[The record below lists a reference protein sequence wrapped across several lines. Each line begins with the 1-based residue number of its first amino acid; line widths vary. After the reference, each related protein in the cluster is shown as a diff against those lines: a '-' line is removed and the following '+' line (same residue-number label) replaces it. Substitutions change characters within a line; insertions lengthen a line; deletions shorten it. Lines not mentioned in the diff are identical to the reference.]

1 MFLDTRAITFFWGL
15 GCFRSPNRKLDFL
28 SEKKSL
34 KTDFLA
40 PISLLRIPCGL
51 YRPPHASGVRASVLH
66 VRSCVGN
73 RLFCL
78 NPTRH
83 HALPLSKRD
92 AVQTT
97 FFCKYRIYSPERDG
111 GSRSNIEV
119 PPLLVG
125 IYPVSNTYK
134 AGVGRTIRCQILV
147 APVRDST
154 PGVTASPYNEKSKI
168 TTSDFSTFDR
178 RFCQKFANREFSCFS
193 E

>member
-1 MFLDTRAITFFWGL
+1 MQVVSELVFYMSVVALETA
-15 GCFRSPNRKLDFL
+15 CFAS
-28 SEKKSL
+28 
-34 KTDFLA
+34 TQLA
-40 PISLLRIPCGL
+40 TMPYPSQKEMR
-51 YRPPHASGVRASVLH
+51 
-66 VRSCVGN
+66 
-73 RLFCL
+73 
-78 NPTRH
+78 
-83 HALPLSKRD
+83 SKRH
-92 AVQTT
+92 
-97 FFCKYRIYSPERDG
+97 RIYSPERDG

-168 TTSDFSTFDR
+168 TGTSDFSTFDR